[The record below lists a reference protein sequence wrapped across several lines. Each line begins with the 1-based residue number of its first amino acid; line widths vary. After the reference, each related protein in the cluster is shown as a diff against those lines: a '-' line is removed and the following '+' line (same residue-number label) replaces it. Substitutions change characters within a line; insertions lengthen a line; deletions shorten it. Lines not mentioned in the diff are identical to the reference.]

1 MKILLIGLLEF
12 LCVVLWVGGC
22 LYVMMQYP

>member
-1 MKILLIGLLEF
+1 MKDFFIGLFEF
-12 LCVVLWVGGC
+12 VCMVLWVGGC